1 MKKMLFLS
9 GMVVWCILSMWLQA
23 RYVKPGATFA
33 QWALTAAC
41 VVPFYI
47 TLFAVCIKNMKRQ
60 RRKKEN
66 ESGRE

>member
-1 MKKMLFLS
+1 MKNVLFFF
-9 GMVVWCILSMWLQA
+9 GMTVWCILSVWLQA

-33 QWALTAAC
+33 QWALTAVC

-47 TLFAVCIKNMKRQ
+47 TLFAVCIKKLKRQ